1 VSGSQLRQHL
11 LTPFILANRRA
22 PVAVFAAIALILAT
36 LTVLTLIAP
45 MPSR

>member
-11 LTPFILANRRA
+11 LTPLVLANRRA
-22 PVAVFAAIALILAT
+22 PLAVFAAIALILTA
-36 LTVLTLIAP
+36 LTVLALIAP

>member
-11 LTPFILANRRA
+11 LTPFTLANRRA
-22 PVAVFAAIALILAT
+22 PLAVFAAIALILTAI
-36 LTVLTLIAP
+36 TVLTLVAP